1 MSRPS
6 VACIADNVGAAP
18 PTIREGANLK
28 ARWRG
33 VSNFVGRTCGER
45 RAMMYDPSL
54 QWAVLELLATWKRLP
69 LSDLIR
75 MLQPIEQLR
84 FRRELLDD
92 MEYDGLV
99 ILRQAGD
106 DLVLDLTPRGEARLQ
121 SGRPG
126 DVAPGGGE

>member
-1 MSRPS
+1 
-6 VACIADNVGAAP
+6 
-18 PTIREGANLK
+18 
-28 ARWRG
+28 
-33 VSNFVGRTCGER
+33 
-45 RAMMYDPSL
+45 MMYDPSL

-69 LSDLIR
+69 LGDLER

-99 ILRQAGD
+99 ILRQVGD
-106 DLVLDLTPRGEARLQ
+106 DLVVDLTSRGEARLQ
-121 SGRPG
+121 SHRLG

>member
-1 MSRPS
+1 
-6 VACIADNVGAAP
+6 
-18 PTIREGANLK
+18 
-28 ARWRG
+28 
-33 VSNFVGRTCGER
+33 
-45 RAMMYDPSL
+45 MYDPSL
-54 QWAVLELLATWKRLP
+54 QWAVLELLVTWKRLP
-69 LSDLIR
+69 LGDLVR

-106 DLVLDLTPRGEARLQ
+106 DLVVDLTPRGEARLQ
-121 SGRPG
+121 SRRRG

>member
-1 MSRPS
+1 M
-6 VACIADNVGAAP
+6 
-18 PTIREGANLK
+18 K
-28 ARWRG
+28 
-33 VSNFVGRTCGER
+33 
-45 RAMMYDPSL
+45 YDPSL

-69 LSDLIR
+69 LGDLER

-106 DLVLDLTPRGEARLQ
+106 TADPTGAGTSPAADATVTSEVASSPSPSACGARPDRR
-121 SGRPG
+121 S
-126 DVAPGGGE
+126 AA

>member
-1 MSRPS
+1 
-6 VACIADNVGAAP
+6 
-18 PTIREGANLK
+18 
-28 ARWRG
+28 
-33 VSNFVGRTCGER
+33 
-45 RAMMYDPSL
+45 MMYDPSL

-69 LSDLIR
+69 LGDLVR

-106 DLVLDLTPRGEARLQ
+106 DLVVDLTPRGEARLQ
-121 SGRPG
+121 SRRRG